1 MVDKPLFT
9 IQQLEELAK
18 RKKEAKQAKEA
29 FKIEGGGTPISPSM
43 GYGGIYGGM
52 MGGLGDLS
60 KLTMIQPLPIKQ
72 QIPSAPPRQT
82 TPSTT
87 RTTQVKQTA
96 QPTPIGSTQPT
107 QPVQPQPTPLQQ
119 TIADVIK
126 NIITTLQS
134 AKSKT
139 TPTQPPELSAASIGK
154 LIEPEKGE
162 LDIMFQKYLDEFKQ
176 LNELTGG
183 MIEKMTGISTA
194 EMEAR
199 KASIMR
205 QYEEQKQEIQ
215 QREQEAL
222 ERIQEGREMLGF
234 RSVILGKY
242 LEQLEKEE
250 ARVSSEF
257 AKAYSML
264 DMMKEEAL
272 TQALA
277 TQKEDDWNR
286 LAQILNTRLNLF
298 NQHMNLWQTYQ
309 QNKLVL
315 RQQALSELTT
325 QAQIKQYEKQDALND
340 LEILLKPYAGTGMSY
355 ESVPLQ
361 VRQQIERLESRTNLP
376 LTDIAKQLITQPDVG
391 IIRAGS
397 NVVFYNKTTGQPIQ
411 TISMGTGGG
420 GDEGGSWEGLFG
432 KTQARKMYLNQYI
445 DNLIHSTLYGG
456 KDPQTG
462 EDIPGW
468 IKDKPAWFTKEGRL
482 QLPSKLKNLVE
493 AMAMTMGLDRD
504 DVWSRVNPD
513 NYVDLNAIENLPDV
527 LKEREKKAYQEIKE
541 NFQKAARLVMAKQ
554 SQLEDITE
562 VLSQFGQQEET
573 VEQIK

>member
-1 MVDKPLFT
+1 MADDFLKKLFETLKKPLTREIEIRGKSLQPVENIWNFPP
-9 IQQLEELAK
+9 ILADLK
-18 RKKEAKQAKEA
+18 RETGGITTVPVLGYSGIKETQTFSQPTQEQSTPQKQAV
-29 FKIEGGGTPISPSM
+29 
-43 GYGGIYGGM
+43 
-52 MGGLGDLS
+52 
-60 KLTMIQPLPIKQ
+60 
-72 QIPSAPPRQT
+72 PPTKRTAQT
-82 TPSTT
+82 TK
-87 RTTQVKQTA
+87 RTTPVN
-96 QPTPIGSTQPT
+96 QPTQPT
-107 QPVQPQPTPLQQ
+107 QPTQPAQPQPTPLQQ

-134 AKSKT
+134 VQSKT

-154 LIEPEKGE
+154 MVEPEQKE
-162 LDIMFQKYLDEFKQ
+162 LDTMFQKYLDEFKQ
-176 LNELTGG
+176 LNQLTGG
-183 MIEKMTGISTA
+183 MIEKMTGISEA

-215 QREQEAL
+215 QREQEAS

-234 RSVILGKY
+234 RSVILGKH

-250 ARVSSEF
+250 AKASAEF

-277 TQKEDDWNR
+277 TQREEDWNR
-286 LAQILNTRLNLF
+286 LAQILNTRFNLF

-309 QNKLVL
+309 QNKLAL

-340 LEILLKPYAGTGMSY
+340 LEVLLKPYAGTGMSY

-361 VRQQIERLESRTNLP
+361 VRQQIENLETRTNLP

-391 IIRAGS
+391 IIKSGD
-397 NVVFYNKTTGQPIQ
+397 NVIFYNKTTGQPIQ
-411 TISMGTGGG
+411 TISTGTGGDG
-420 GDEGGSWEGLFG
+420 GLEGLFG
-432 KTQARKMYLNQYI
+432 KTQARKIYLNQYI
-445 DNLIHSTLYGG
+445 DSLIHSTLYGG

-462 EDIPGW
+462 EEIPGW
-468 IKDKPAWFTKEGRL
+468 IKDKPAWFTKGGQL
-482 QLPSKLKNLVE
+482 QLPSKLESLVE
-493 AMAMTMGLDRD
+493 AIAMTTGLDRD

-513 NYVDLNAIENLPDV
+513 NYVDLDAIERLPDV
-527 LKEREKKAYQEIKE
+527 LKEREKKAYESIKE
-541 NFQKAARLVMAKQ
+541 NFQKAAHLVMVKQ
-554 SQLEDITE
+554 SQGED
-562 VLSQFGQQEET
+562 LSELLSAIAQQQS

>member
-9 IQQLEELAK
+9 IQQLEELT
-18 RKKEAKQAKEA
+18 KKEKTAKQAREA
-29 FKIEGGGTPISPSM
+29 FKIEGLGTPISPLM

-52 MGGLGDLS
+52 MGGMMGDLS

-134 AKSKT
+134 VKSKT

-183 MIEKMTGISTA
+183 IIEKMTGISTA

-215 QREQEAL
+215 KREQEAL
-222 ERIQEGREMLGF
+222 ERIQEAREMLGF

-250 ARVSSEF
+250 AKISAEF
-257 AKAYSML
+257 SKAYSML

-286 LAQILNTRLNLF
+286 LAQILNIRLNLF
-298 NQHMNLWQTYQ
+298 NQYMNLWQIYQ
-309 QNKLVL
+309 QNKLAL

-361 VRQQIERLESRTNLP
+361 VRQQIERLEARTNLP

-391 IIRAGS
+391 IIRAGN
-397 NVVFYNKTTGQPIQ
+397 NVIFYNKTTGQPIQ
-411 TISMGTGGG
+411 TISIGTGGG
-420 GDEGGSWEGLFG
+420 GGEGGLEGLFG

-445 DNLIHSTLYGG
+445 DNLIHSILYGG

-462 EDIPGW
+462 EEIPGW

-493 AMAMTMGLDRD
+493 AIAMTTGLDRD
-504 DVWSRVNPD
+504 DIWSRVNPD
-513 NYVDLNAIENLPDV
+513 NYVDLDAVERLPDV
-527 LKEREKKAYQEIKE
+527 LKEREKKAYQEAKE
-541 NFQKAARLVMAKQ
+541 NFQKAAHLVMVKQ
-554 SQLEDITE
+554 SQGIDMSE
-562 VLSQFGQQEET
+562 VLSVIAQQQS